1 MGWAQATTLIVAIIT
16 GAGAVVA
23 AAVTY
28 GLNQRAGR
36 REQQAKAFAEALA
49 IIEKYA
55 NMPYRIRRRPPEAR
69 HEISAELDKIQ
80 SQIAFQHAW
89 LQIEAPEVAA
99 AYDRLIRAAR
109 SEAGEQMKKAW
120 TQLPPSLDEEMSL
133 GVPIRGLR
141 STLHEASA
149 SRRCASPLVGG
160 KGEHRH
166 FRAFPDRQCGL
177 GRLAAGHGLLPDN
190 WPELTATA
198 ATNSKRRPS
207 VTPLHARVVSGN
219 LAICPGLSGSPVSQV
234 PGGHVCL
241 RGTTSHV
248 KNCLCNQSVNERDAI
263 ERGSADSA
271 ALA

>member
-99 AYDRLIRAAR
+99 AYDRLVRAAR

-120 TQLPPSLDEEMSL
+120 TQPPPTLDEEMSL
-133 GVPIRGLR
+133 EGAYPRAEIDAARRNCITAMCIALGQRKVEIQ
-141 STLHEASA
+141 TLPS
-149 SRRCASPLVGG
+149 
-160 KGEHRH
+160 
-166 FRAFPDRQCGL
+166 FPR
-177 GRLAAGHGLLPDN
+177 
-190 WPELTATA
+190 
-198 ATNSKRRPS
+198 
-207 VTPLHARVVSGN
+207 
-219 LAICPGLSGSPVSQV
+219 
-234 PGGHVCL
+234 
-241 RGTTSHV
+241 
-248 KNCLCNQSVNERDAI
+248 
-263 ERGSADSA
+263 
-271 ALA
+271 